1 MKKRRREQNET
12 GGVWESD
19 RFLLLAGKKK
29 NTVNAMREVLMN
41 YKQDGHLPLVLK
53 IEEII

>member
-1 MKKRRREQNET
+1 MRLEGFGKVT
-12 GGVWESD
+12 GSFCW
-19 RFLLLAGKKK
+19 LGKKK